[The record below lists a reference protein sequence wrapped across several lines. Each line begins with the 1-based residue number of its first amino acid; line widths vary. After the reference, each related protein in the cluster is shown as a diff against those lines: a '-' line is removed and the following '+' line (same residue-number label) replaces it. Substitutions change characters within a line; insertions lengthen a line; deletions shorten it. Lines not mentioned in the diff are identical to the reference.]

1 MSRRGTLSVALNR
14 DRLNGV
20 SLPERFET
28 VGDFRVGL
36 ENADA
41 PVHVHLR
48 LEGPLARV
56 AETVSSNHYL
66 EPGDRKFVDVE
77 VAAVDES
84 VAGRLTVVTGH
95 GSIEESV
102 PVTVT
107 SATSGAVEVDPDLA
121 APDGRAPR
129 AESDGQQPR
138 AESDDQPPRT
148 EPDDEEPPPVAEVAA
163 AVADSRPDSGTLLVG
178 GFAVGA
184 LLLAVGLQ
192 VTVGS
197 PVVTLGLFAVLVAV
211 AAAGYILLSE

>member
-20 SLPERFET
+20 SLPKRFET

-48 LEGPLARV
+48 LDGPLARV
-56 AETVSSNHYL
+56 AETVDSNHYL
-66 EPGDRKFVDVE
+66 EPGDRKFVDVD
-77 VAAVDES
+77 VAGVDES
-84 VAGRLTVVTGH
+84 VAGQLTVITGH
-95 GSIEESV
+95 GSVEESV

-107 SATSGAVEVDPDLA
+107 PATSGPVEVDPDLA
-121 APDGRAPR
+121 APGTHSQR
-129 AESDGQQPR
+129 AEPDDHSQR
-138 AESDDQPPRT
+138 A
-148 EPDDEEPPPVAEVAA
+148 EPDDEPAAVAEAAA

-192 VTVGS
+192 VIVGS
-197 PVVTLGLFAVLVAV
+197 PVVTLGLFAVLAAVAV
-211 AAAGYILLSE
+211 AGYILTSE